1 MHALAERKRM
11 NGGDDGDKGQKS
23 EPTRWTEV

>member
-1 MHALAERKRM
+1 LAERKRM